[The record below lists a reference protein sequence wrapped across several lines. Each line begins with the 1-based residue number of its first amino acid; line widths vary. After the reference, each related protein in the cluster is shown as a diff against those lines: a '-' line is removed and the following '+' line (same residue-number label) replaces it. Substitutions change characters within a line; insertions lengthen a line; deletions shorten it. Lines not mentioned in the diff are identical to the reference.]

1 VYWEPVTG
9 SEERKTGDNCVMF
22 LDEPLTTSSDRT
34 DLFGLRISAGLLAAL
49 GCLFAL
55 YALLF
60 GFVLFP
66 FWQRRTQ
73 ALDKRDLFF
82 FLLSFAIAAALTYL
96 CFRAAAA
103 LRNARRWAAYVA
115 IGFGLLLL
123 FFSADIVHDWFHP
136 DPHQLPDEGYVI
148 VLVPFC
154 VTIGLWWCIYLNLP
168 RVRAYLE

>member
-1 VYWEPVTG
+1 
-9 SEERKTGDNCVMF
+9 MF
-22 LDEPLTTSSDRT
+22 LDEQHLTTSSDRT
-34 DLFGLRISAGLLAAL
+34 GLFGLRISAGLLVAL

-60 GFVLFP
+60 GLTP
-66 FWQRRTQ
+66 IRFWQLHAQ

-82 FLLSFAIAAALTYL
+82 FLLSFAITAALTYL

-103 LRNARRWAAYVA
+103 LNNERRWAADVA

-123 FFSADIVHDWFHP
+123 FLSADILHDWFHP
-136 DPHQLPDEGYVI
+136 DPHPFPDEGYGI

-168 RVRAYLE
+168 RVRAYLS

>member
-1 VYWEPVTG
+1 LKDATRVTD
-9 SEERKTGDNCVMF
+9 EKTGDNCVMF
-22 LDEPLTTSSDRT
+22 FEQTTLHNDNDQTS
-34 DLFGLRISAGLLAAL
+34 LFGLKISSGLLAAL

-60 GFVLFP
+60 GLVLFR
-66 FWQRRTQ
+66 FWQRRAQT
-73 ALDKRDLFF
+73 LDKRDLFF
-82 FLLSFAIAAALTYL
+82 FLLSFAITTALTYL

-123 FFSADIVHDWFHP
+123 FLSADILHDWFHP
-136 DPHQLPDEGYVI
+136 DPHPFPDEGYGI

-168 RVRAYLE
+168 RVRAYLK